1 MSLLNPALADL
12 ILACIQPFPLNPSFR
27 PLAPLADATKTRIF
41 NTYVHNIIQ
50 PNATDA
56 VVVRA
61 ISEKFGVGMDRIR
74 AVIRLKELEKSW
86 KDAVSDARA
95 LLGPCSSSL
104 ERLSRQIAD
113 RSHT

>member
-1 MSLLNPALADL
+1 MNHISPLRPHTNHRRTDPLLSFL
-12 ILACIQPFPLNPSFR
+12 QPFPLNPTFR

-41 NTYVHNIIQ
+41 NTYVHNILQ

-61 ISEKFGVGMDRIR
+61 ISEKFGVSMDRIR

-86 KDAVSDARA
+86 KDQVSQHFA
-95 LLGPCSSSL
+95 LGW
-104 ERLSRQIAD
+104 RL
-113 RSHT
+113 RSQ